1 MIPIIFSVLS
11 AAITIYTLMC
21 FICVILSWFPG
32 ARFTRFGHFI
42 ERACL
47 PYMNFFSRFGWL
59 RLGNIDFSPI
69 ISIGVLSVASSIL
82 SRISAT
88 GTLYFGAILESII
101 YMLWNVCSSILS
113 LLFIVVLIRWI
124 VLLVK
129 NGQTSMSSVW
139 YQVDRMIESI
149 VFKISST
156 FFKTRV
162 SYQKALLVTWITL
175 MVFLGVGRF
184 LVGILCALCMKIPF

>member
-1 MIPIIFSVLS
+1 MIQVILSVLS

-21 FICVILSWFPG
+21 FVYVMLSWFPG
-32 ARFTRFGHFI
+32 ARFTKFGRFI
-42 ERACL
+42 ESVCS
-47 PYMNFFSRFGWL
+47 PYMNLFSRFGWL
-59 RLGNIDFSPI
+59 RFGNMDFSPI
-69 ISIGVLSVASSIL
+69 LSIGFLSVVSSIL

-88 GTLYFGAILESII
+88 GTLYFGSILESII

-113 LLFIVVLIRWI
+113 ILFFVVLVRWI

-129 NGQTSMSSVW
+129 NGQTSINSIW
-139 YQVDRMIESI
+139 YQVDRMIEGI
-149 VFKISST
+149 TFKISST
-156 FFKTRV
+156 FFKSRV

-175 MVFLGVGRF
+175 LIFLGVGRF